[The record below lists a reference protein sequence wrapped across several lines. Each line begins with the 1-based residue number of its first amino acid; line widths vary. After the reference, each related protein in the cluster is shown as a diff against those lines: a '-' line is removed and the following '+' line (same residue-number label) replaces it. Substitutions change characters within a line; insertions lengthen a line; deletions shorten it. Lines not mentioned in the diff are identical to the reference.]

1 MLFSSRQISEL
12 RTIFKDTRQIDT
24 DGDTSVSEAIYD
36 IPVDALTGT
45 MLGVIAFVEV
55 GLVTLSWFVYKEM
68 GWQIYHGQSI
78 FRGSTLHSSLP
89 RKF

>member
-1 MLFSSRQISEL
+1 MLFSSWQISEL

-68 GWQIYHGQSI
+68 GWQIYHGKPA
-78 FRGSTLHSSLP
+78 FALSSC
-89 RKF
+89 RYRVC

>member
-1 MLFSSRQISEL
+1 VLFRQISEL

-68 GWQIYHGQSI
+68 GWQIYHGQWTS
-78 FRGSTLHSSLP
+78 RGSTLHSSLRC
-89 RKF
+89 RKS